1 MEYIFEKWEK
11 KLSDFK
17 DNVESELSEI
27 RKCKA
32 EMQQMQLDLVAKI
45 KKGHY
50 VYDPECLV
58 LSAPKIII
66 GHVDRNGTLLGG
78 GSEVIIRG
86 TQVGVQGAGEG
97 GTVEVRASSIRHIAE
112 DPGVDG
118 LEHVVGTLSEI
129 ISQARNIIIQS
140 NEVSNDKD
148 SQGAFSATTV
158 PTGSSGVRIHA
169 DKEIDI
175 HAAMTAETRQKNL
188 ESLISGLEGLQ
199 SDLKDQADECKES
212 FDELAGELK
221 DLLAEREDLMEDNNG
236 VRTNYL
242 DISDKSEEI
251 EDTAQL
257 LTKQS
262 YHYIEVLSKLAET
275 NRRLKCFKNEK
286 DSITTGDDFKGN
298 RTGAKVRVLG
308 EAINLVSADGEGNL
322 RDNEGAGINMVAND
336 VSIAAIES
344 DDSLKEKGSVSIRAK
359 NVEVST
365 ANTADVQREK
375 EGTLTAA
382 TYAAEGDFTL
392 KSKNIT
398 IESVDYEVADSKKK
412 EKQLTDDSKIRLRAK
427 TIEVSTEGSA
437 NIEVDENGAITK
449 ANYTAEGDLIVKSK
463 TVTVKSTDNDIE
475 NGEEKEKALT
485 SESKVFIRAEKVDVV
500 STDTEGKATGSV
512 SINAKAVSVKSMDT
526 DKESGDDSALAEGST
541 MLLVSEKMYMGSK
554 SDDVKSKKVQV
565 VSEEIGAFADKTI
578 EAQQGDG
585 KAVVQLADGK
595 SAVGGDETQVYGKTT
610 INADTEVKGE
620 VKAPKATIDDLN
632 ASTHFKTPNIEDGMA
647 AGAGGGGG
655 SLSTKLTK
663 EDAGK

>member
-275 NRRLKCFKNEK
+275 NRRLKCFKNEE

-412 EKQLTDDSKIRLRAK
+412 EKQLTDDSKIKLRAK

>member
-175 HAAMTAETRQKNL
+175 HAAMTAETRKKNL

-398 IESVDYEVADSKKK
+398 IEAVDYEVADSKEK
-412 EKQLTDDSKIRLRAK
+412 EKQLTDDSKIKLRAK

>member
-158 PTGSSGVRIHA
+158 PTGSGGVRIHA

-412 EKQLTDDSKIRLRAK
+412 EKQLTDDSKIKLRAK

>member
-1 MEYIFEKWEK
+1 MDYIFEEWEK

-32 EMQQMQLDLVAKI
+32 EMQQMQLDFVAKI
-45 KKGHY
+45 KKG
-50 VYDPECLV
+50 
-58 LSAPKIII
+58 SAPKIII

-97 GTVEVRASSIRHIAE
+97 GTVEVRASNIRQVAE

-129 ISQARNIIIQS
+129 VSQARNIIIQS
-140 NEVSNDKD
+140 NDIPNDND
-148 SQGAFSATTV
+148 YQGAFSAATI
-158 PTGSSGVRIHA
+158 PAGSSGVRIHA
-169 DKEIDI
+169 DKNIDI
-175 HAAMTAETRQKNL
+175 HAAMTAETRQKDL
-188 ESLISGLEGLQ
+188 EDLISVLEEQQ
-199 SDLKDQADECKES
+199 SDLQDQVDECKES
-212 FDELAGELK
+212 FDELAKELK
-221 DLLAEREDLMEDNNG
+221 GLLEERGDLMEDNDD
-236 VRTNYL
+236 VRTNYK
-242 DISDKSEEI
+242 DISDKSDEI

-262 YHYIEVLSKLAET
+262 YVYIEVLSKLAET
-275 NRRLKCFKNEK
+275 NRRLQCYKKEK
-286 DSITTGDDFKGN
+286 DSIVTGDDFKN
-298 RTGAKVRVLG
+298 NSTGANVRVLG
-308 EAINLVSADGEGNL
+308 EAISLVSADGEGNL
-322 RDNEGAGINMVAND
+322 RDNENAGIGMVANN
-336 VSIAAIES
+336 VSIAAIE
-344 DDSLKEKGSVSIRAK
+344 DDNSLKENGRVSIRSK

-365 ANTADVQREK
+365 ANTADVQRE
-375 EGTLTAA
+375 EDGTLTAA

-398 IESVDYEVADSKKK
+398 IEAVDYEVAESKKK
-412 EKQLTDDSKIRLRAK
+412 EKQLTDDSKIKLRAK

-437 NIEVDENGAITK
+437 NIEVDDDGAITK

-485 SESKVFIRAEKVDVV
+485 SES
-500 STDTEGKATGSV
+500 
-512 SINAKAVSVKSMDT
+512 SIKSMDI

-554 SDDVKSKKVQV
+554 SDDVKSKKVQM

-632 ASTHFKTPNIEDGMA
+632 ASSHFKTPNIEDGMA

>member
-188 ESLISGLEGLQ
+188 ESLISDLEGLQ

-398 IESVDYEVADSKKK
+398 IEAVDYEMADSKKK
-412 EKQLTDDSKIRLRAK
+412 EKQLTDDSKIKLRAK

-610 INADTEVKGE
+610 INADAEVKGE

>member
-1 MEYIFEKWEK
+1 MDYIFEEWEK
-11 KLSDFK
+11 KLSEFK

-32 EMQQMQLDLVAKI
+32 EMQQMQLDFVAKI
-45 KKGHY
+45 KKGQY
-50 VYDPECLV
+50 MYDPDCLV

-86 TQVGVQGAGEG
+86 TQVGLQGAGEG
-97 GTVEVRASSIRHIAE
+97 GTVEVRASNIRQVAE

-129 ISQARNIIIQS
+129 VSQARNIIIQS
-140 NEVSNDKD
+140 NDIANDNDYK
-148 SQGAFSATTV
+148 GAFSAATI
-158 PTGSSGVRIHA
+158 PAGSSGVRIHA
-169 DKEIDI
+169 DKNIDI
-175 HAAMTAETRQKNL
+175 HAAMTAETRQKDL
-188 ESLISGLEGLQ
+188 EDLISVLEEQQ
-199 SDLKDQADECKES
+199 SDLQDQVDECKES
-212 FDELAGELK
+212 FDELAKELK
-221 DLLAEREDLMEDNNG
+221 GLLEERGDLMEDNDD
-236 VRTNYL
+236 VRTNYK
-242 DISDKSEEI
+242 DISDKSDEI

-262 YHYIEVLSKLAET
+262 YNYIEVLSKLAET
-275 NRRLKCFKNEK
+275 NRRLQCYKKEK
-286 DSITTGDDFKGN
+286 DSIVTGDDFKN
-298 RTGAKVRVLG
+298 NSTGANVRVLG
-308 EAINLVSADGEGNL
+308 EAISLVSADGEGNL
-322 RDNEGAGINMVAND
+322 RDNENAGIGMVAND
-336 VSIAAIES
+336 VSIAAIE
-344 DDSLKEKGSVSIRAK
+344 DDNSLKENGRVSIRSK

-365 ANTADVQREK
+365 ANTADVQRE
-375 EGTLTAA
+375 EDGTLTAA

-398 IESVDYEVADSKKK
+398 IEAVDYEVADSKKK
-412 EKQLTDDSKIRLRAK
+412 EKQLTDDSKIKLRAK

-437 NIEVDENGAITK
+437 NIEVDDDGAITK

-475 NGEEKEKALT
+475 NGEEKE
-485 SESKVFIRAEKVDVV
+485 AEKVDVV

-512 SINAKAVSVKSMDT
+512 SINAKDVSVKSMDI

-554 SDDVKSKKVQV
+554 SDDVKSKKVQM

-632 ASTHFKTPNIEDGMA
+632 ASSHFKTPNIEDGVA

>member
-412 EKQLTDDSKIRLRAK
+412 EKQLTDDSKIKLRAK

-595 SAVGGDETQVYGKTT
+595 SAVGGDEIQVYGKTT

>member
-140 NEVSNDKD
+140 NEVSNDMD

-412 EKQLTDDSKIRLRAK
+412 EKQLTDDSKIKLRAK

>member
-286 DSITTGDDFKGN
+286 DSITTGDDFKVN

-412 EKQLTDDSKIRLRAK
+412 EKQLTDDSKIKLRAK

>member
-344 DDSLKEKGSVSIRAK
+344 DDSLKEKGNVSIRAK

-398 IESVDYEVADSKKK
+398 IEAVDYEVADSK
-412 EKQLTDDSKIRLRAK
+412 
-427 TIEVSTEGSA
+427 
-437 NIEVDENGAITK
+437 
-449 ANYTAEGDLIVKSK
+449 
-463 TVTVKSTDNDIE
+463 
-475 NGEEKEKALT
+475 EKEKALT

>member
-412 EKQLTDDSKIRLRAK
+412 EKQLTDDSKIKLRAK

>member
-398 IESVDYEVADSKKK
+398 IEAVDYEMADSKKK
-412 EKQLTDDSKIRLRAK
+412 EKQLTDDSKIKLRAK

-632 ASTHFKTPNIEDGMA
+632 AITHFKTPNIEDGMA

>member
-140 NEVSNDKD
+140 NDVSNDKD
-148 SQGAFSATTV
+148 CQGAFSATTV

-344 DDSLKEKGSVSIRAK
+344 DDSLKEKGNVSIRAK

-398 IESVDYEVADSKKK
+398 IEAVDYEVADSK
-412 EKQLTDDSKIRLRAK
+412 
-427 TIEVSTEGSA
+427 
-437 NIEVDENGAITK
+437 
-449 ANYTAEGDLIVKSK
+449 
-463 TVTVKSTDNDIE
+463 
-475 NGEEKEKALT
+475 EKEKALT

>member
-262 YHYIEVLSKLAET
+262 YHYMEVLSKLAET

-412 EKQLTDDSKIRLRAK
+412 EKQLTDDSKIKLRAK
-427 TIEVSTEGSA
+427 IIEVSTEGSA

>member
-140 NEVSNDKD
+140 NDVSNDKD
-148 SQGAFSATTV
+148 CQGAFSATTV

-398 IESVDYEVADSKKK
+398 IEAVDYEVADSKEK
-412 EKQLTDDSKIRLRAK
+412 EKQLTDDSKIKLRAK

-512 SINAKAVSVKSMDT
+512 SINAKDVSVKSMDI

-554 SDDVKSKKVQV
+554 SDDVKSKKVQM

>member
-1 MEYIFEKWEK
+1 M
-11 KLSDFK
+11 
-17 DNVESELSEI
+17 
-27 RKCKA
+27 
-32 EMQQMQLDLVAKI
+32 
-45 KKGHY
+45 
-50 VYDPECLV
+50 
-58 LSAPKIII
+58 
-66 GHVDRNGTLLGG
+66 
-78 GSEVIIRG
+78 
-86 TQVGVQGAGEG
+86 
-97 GTVEVRASSIRHIAE
+97 
-112 DPGVDG
+112 
-118 LEHVVGTLSEI
+118 
-129 ISQARNIIIQS
+129 
-140 NEVSNDKD
+140 
-148 SQGAFSATTV
+148 
-158 PTGSSGVRIHA
+158 
-169 DKEIDI
+169 
-175 HAAMTAETRQKNL
+175 
-188 ESLISGLEGLQ
+188 
-199 SDLKDQADECKES
+199 
-212 FDELAGELK
+212 
-221 DLLAEREDLMEDNNG
+221 
-236 VRTNYL
+236 
-242 DISDKSEEI
+242 
-251 EDTAQL
+251 
-257 LTKQS
+257 
-262 YHYIEVLSKLAET
+262 
-275 NRRLKCFKNEK
+275 
-286 DSITTGDDFKGN
+286 
-298 RTGAKVRVLG
+298 
-308 EAINLVSADGEGNL
+308 
-322 RDNEGAGINMVAND
+322 
-336 VSIAAIES
+336 
-344 DDSLKEKGSVSIRAK
+344 
-359 NVEVST
+359 
-365 ANTADVQREK
+365 
-375 EGTLTAA
+375 
-382 TYAAEGDFTL
+382 
-392 KSKNIT
+392 
-398 IESVDYEVADSKKK
+398 DYEVADSKEK
-412 EKQLTDDSKIRLRAK
+412 EKQLNDDSKIKLRAK

>member
-308 EAINLVSADGEGNL
+308 EAINFVSADGEGNL

-344 DDSLKEKGSVSIRAK
+344 DDSLKEKGNVSIRAK

-398 IESVDYEVADSKKK
+398 IEAVDYEVADSKEK
-412 EKQLTDDSKIRLRAK
+412 EKQLTDDSKIKLRAK

-512 SINAKAVSVKSMDT
+512 SINAKDVSIKSMDI

-554 SDDVKSKKVQV
+554 SDDVKSKKVQM

-620 VKAPKATIDDLN
+620 VKTPKATIDDLN

>member
-129 ISQARNIIIQS
+129 ISQARNTIIQS

-412 EKQLTDDSKIRLRAK
+412 EKQLTDDSKIKLRAK

>member
-32 EMQQMQLDLVAKI
+32 EMQQMQIDLVAKI

-412 EKQLTDDSKIRLRAK
+412 EKQLTDDSKIKLRAK

>member
-1 MEYIFEKWEK
+1 
-11 KLSDFK
+11 
-17 DNVESELSEI
+17 
-27 RKCKA
+27 
-32 EMQQMQLDLVAKI
+32 MQQMQLDFVAKI
-45 KKGHY
+45 KKGQY
-50 VYDPECLV
+50 MYDPDCLV

-97 GTVEVRASSIRHIAE
+97 GTVEVRASTIRQVAE

-129 ISQARNIIIQS
+129 VSQARNIIIQS
-140 NEVSNDKD
+140 NDIPTDNDY
-148 SQGAFSATTV
+148 QGAFSAATI
-158 PTGSSGVRIHA
+158 PAGSSGVRIHA
-169 DKEIDI
+169 DKNIDI
-175 HAAMTAETRQKNL
+175 HAAMTAETRQKDL
-188 ESLISGLEGLQ
+188 EDLISVLEEQQ
-199 SDLKDQADECKES
+199 SDLQDQVDECKES
-212 FDELAGELK
+212 FDELAKELK
-221 DLLAEREDLMEDNNG
+221 ELLEERGNLMEDNDD

-242 DISDKSEEI
+242 DISGKSDEI

-262 YHYIEVLSKLAET
+262 YVYIEVLSKLAET
-275 NRRLKCFKNEK
+275 NRRIQCYKKEK
-286 DSITTGDDFKGN
+286 DNIVTGDDFKN
-298 RTGAKVRVLG
+298 NSTGANVRVLG
-308 EAINLVSADGEGNL
+308 EAISLVSADGEGNL
-322 RDNEGAGINMVAND
+322 RDNENAGIGMVANN
-336 VSIAAIES
+336 VSIAAIE
-344 DDSLKEKGSVSIRAK
+344 DDNSLKENGHVSIRSK

-365 ANTADVQREK
+365 ANTADVQRE
-375 EGTLTAA
+375 EDGTLTAA
-382 TYAAEGDFTL
+382 TYSAEGDFTL

-398 IESVDYEVADSKKK
+398 IEAVDYEVADSKKK
-412 EKQLTDDSKIRLRAK
+412 EKQLTDDSKIKLRAK

-437 NIEVDENGAITK
+437 NIEVDDDGAITK

-512 SINAKAVSVKSMDT
+512 SINAKDVSVKSMDI

-554 SDDVKSKKVQV
+554 SDDVKSKKVQM

-620 VKAPKATIDDLN
+620 VKAPKATIVDLN
-632 ASTHFKTPNIEDGMA
+632 ASSHFKTPNIEDGMA

>member
-118 LEHVVGTLSEI
+118 LEHVVGALSEI

-140 NEVSNDKD
+140 NDVSNDKD
-148 SQGAFSATTV
+148 CQGAFSATTV

-412 EKQLTDDSKIRLRAK
+412 EKQLTDDSKIKLRAK

-647 AGAGGGGG
+647 AGSGGGGG

>member
-140 NEVSNDKD
+140 NDVSNDKD
-148 SQGAFSATTV
+148 CQGAFSATTV

-175 HAAMTAETRQKNL
+175 HAAMTAETRKKNL

-242 DISDKSEEI
+242 DISDKSEDI

-262 YHYIEVLSKLAET
+262 YNYIEVLSKLAET

-344 DDSLKEKGSVSIRAK
+344 DDSLKEKGNVSIRAK

-375 EGTLTAA
+375 ECTLTAA

-398 IESVDYEVADSKKK
+398 IEAVDYEVADSKKK
-412 EKQLTDDSKIRLRAK
+412 EKQLTDDSKIKLRAK

>member
-1 MEYIFEKWEK
+1 MDYIFEEWEK
-11 KLSDFK
+11 KLSEFK

-32 EMQQMQLDLVAKI
+32 EMQQMQLDFVAKI
-45 KKGHY
+45 KKGQY
-50 VYDPECLV
+50 MYDPDCLV

-97 GTVEVRASSIRHIAE
+97 GTVEVRASNIRQVAE

-129 ISQARNIIIQS
+129 VSQARNIIIQS
-140 NEVSNDKD
+140 NDIPNDND
-148 SQGAFSATTV
+148 YQGAFSAATI
-158 PTGSSGVRIHA
+158 PAGSSGVRIHA
-169 DKEIDI
+169 DKNIDI
-175 HAAMTAETRQKNL
+175 HAAMTAETRQKDL
-188 ESLISGLEGLQ
+188 EDLISVLEEQQ
-199 SDLKDQADECKES
+199 SDLQDQVDECKES
-212 FDELAGELK
+212 FDELAKELK
-221 DLLAEREDLMEDNNG
+221 GLLEERGDLMEDNDD
-236 VRTNYL
+236 VRTNYK
-242 DISDKSEEI
+242 DISDKSDEI

-262 YHYIEVLSKLAET
+262 YVYIEVLSKLAET
-275 NRRLKCFKNEK
+275 NRRLQCYKKEK
-286 DSITTGDDFKGN
+286 DNIVTGDDFKN
-298 RTGAKVRVLG
+298 NSTGANVRVLG
-308 EAINLVSADGEGNL
+308 EAISLVSADGEGNL
-322 RDNEGAGINMVAND
+322 RDNENAGIGMVAND
-336 VSIAAIES
+336 VSIAAIE
-344 DDSLKEKGSVSIRAK
+344 DDNSLKENGRVSIRSK
-359 NVEVST
+359 NIEVST
-365 ANTADVQREK
+365 ANTADVQRE
-375 EGTLTAA
+375 EDGTLTAA

-398 IESVDYEVADSKKK
+398 IEAVDYEVADSKK
-412 EKQLTDDSKIRLRAK
+412 
-427 TIEVSTEGSA
+427 
-437 NIEVDENGAITK
+437 
-449 ANYTAEGDLIVKSK
+449 
-463 TVTVKSTDNDIE
+463 
-475 NGEEKEKALT
+475 KEKALT

-512 SINAKAVSVKSMDT
+512 SINAKDVSVKSMDI

-554 SDDVKSKKVQV
+554 SDDVKSKKVQM

-632 ASTHFKTPNIEDGMA
+632 ASSHFKTPNIEDGVA

>member
-308 EAINLVSADGEGNL
+308 ETINLVSADGEGNL

-398 IESVDYEVADSKKK
+398 IEAVDYEMADSKKK
-412 EKQLTDDSKIRLRAK
+412 EKQLTDDSKIKLRAK

-449 ANYTAEGDLIVKSK
+449 ANYAAEGDLIVKSK

-632 ASTHFKTPNIEDGMA
+632 AITHFKTPNIEDGMA

>member
-1 MEYIFEKWEK
+1 M
-11 KLSDFK
+11 
-17 DNVESELSEI
+17 SEI
-27 RKCKA
+27 
-32 EMQQMQLDLVAKI
+32 V
-45 KKGHY
+45 
-50 VYDPECLV
+50 
-58 LSAPKIII
+58 
-66 GHVDRNGTLLGG
+66 
-78 GSEVIIRG
+78 
-86 TQVGVQGAGEG
+86 
-97 GTVEVRASSIRHIAE
+97 
-112 DPGVDG
+112 
-118 LEHVVGTLSEI
+118 
-129 ISQARNIIIQS
+129 SQARNIIIQS
-140 NEVSNDKD
+140 NDIPNDNDYK
-148 SQGAFSATTV
+148 GAFSAATI
-158 PTGSSGVRIHA
+158 PAGSSGVRIHA
-169 DKEIDI
+169 DKNIDI
-175 HAAMTAETRQKNL
+175 HAAMTADTRQKDL
-188 ESLISGLEGLQ
+188 EDLISVLEEQQ
-199 SDLKDQADECKES
+199 SDLQDQVDECKES
-212 FDELAGELK
+212 FDELAKELK
-221 DLLAEREDLMEDNNG
+221 GLLEERGDLMEDNDD
-236 VRTNYL
+236 VRTNYK
-242 DISDKSEEI
+242 DISDKSDEI

-262 YHYIEVLSKLAET
+262 YVYIEVLSKLAET
-275 NRRLKCFKNEK
+275 NRRLQCYKKEK
-286 DSITTGDDFKGN
+286 DSIVIGDDFKN
-298 RTGAKVRVLG
+298 NSTGANVRVLG
-308 EAINLVSADGEGNL
+308 EAISLVSADGEGNL
-322 RDNEGAGINMVAND
+322 RDNENAGIGMVANN
-336 VSIAAIES
+336 VSIAAIE
-344 DDSLKEKGSVSIRAK
+344 DDNSLKENGRVSIRSK

-365 ANTADVQREK
+365 ANTADVQRE
-375 EGTLTAA
+375 EDGTLTAA

-398 IESVDYEVADSKKK
+398 IEAVDYEVADSKKK
-412 EKQLTDDSKIRLRAK
+412 EKQLTDDSKIKLRAK

-512 SINAKAVSVKSMDT
+512 SINAKDVSVKSMDI

-554 SDDVKSKKVQV
+554 SDDVKSKKVQM

-595 SAVGGDETQVYGKTT
+595 SAVGGDETLVYGKTT

-632 ASTHFKTPNIEDGMA
+632 ASSHFKTPNIEDGVA

>member
-1 MEYIFEKWEK
+1 MDYIFEEWEK
-11 KLSDFK
+11 KLSEFK

-32 EMQQMQLDLVAKI
+32 E
-45 KKGHY
+45 
-50 VYDPECLV
+50 

-86 TQVGVQGAGEG
+86 TQVGLQGAGEG
-97 GTVEVRASSIRHIAE
+97 GTVEVRASNIRQVAE

-129 ISQARNIIIQS
+129 VSQARNIIIQS
-140 NEVSNDKD
+140 NDIANDND
-148 SQGAFSATTV
+148 YQGAFSAATI
-158 PTGSSGVRIHA
+158 PAGSSGVRIHA
-169 DKEIDI
+169 DKNIDI
-175 HAAMTAETRQKNL
+175 HAAMTAETRQKDL
-188 ESLISGLEGLQ
+188 EDLISVLEEQQ
-199 SDLKDQADECKES
+199 SDLQDQVDECKES
-212 FDELAGELK
+212 FDELAKELK
-221 DLLAEREDLMEDNNG
+221 GLLEERGDLMEDNDD
-236 VRTNYL
+236 VRTNYK
-242 DISDKSEEI
+242 DISDKSDEI

-262 YHYIEVLSKLAET
+262 YNYIEVLSKLAET
-275 NRRLKCFKNEK
+275 NRRLQCYKKEK
-286 DSITTGDDFKGN
+286 DSIVTGDDFKN
-298 RTGAKVRVLG
+298 NSTGANVRVLG
-308 EAINLVSADGEGNL
+308 EAISLVSADGEGNL
-322 RDNEGAGINMVAND
+322 RDNENAGIGMIANN
-336 VSIAAIES
+336 VSIAAIE
-344 DDSLKEKGSVSIRAK
+344 DDNSLKENGRVSIRSK

-365 ANTADVQREK
+365 ANTADVQRE
-375 EGTLTAA
+375 EDGTLTAA

-398 IESVDYEVADSKKK
+398 IEAVDYEVADSKKK
-412 EKQLTDDSKIRLRAK
+412 EKQLTDDSKIKLRAK

-437 NIEVDENGAITK
+437 NIEVDDDGAITK

-512 SINAKAVSVKSMDT
+512 SINAKDVSVKSMDI

-554 SDDVKSKKVQV
+554 SDDVKSKKVQM

-632 ASTHFKTPNIEDGMA
+632 ASSHFKTPNIEDGVA

>member
-1 MEYIFEKWEK
+1 MDYIFEEWEK

-32 EMQQMQLDLVAKI
+32 EMQQMQLDFVAKI
-45 KKGHY
+45 KKGQY
-50 VYDPECLV
+50 VYDPDCLV

-97 GTVEVRASSIRHIAE
+97 GTVEVRASNIRQVAE

-129 ISQARNIIIQS
+129 VSQARNIIIQS
-140 NEVSNDKD
+140 NDIPTDNDY
-148 SQGAFSATTV
+148 QGAFSAATI
-158 PTGSSGVRIHA
+158 PAGSSGVRIHA
-169 DKEIDI
+169 DKNIDI
-175 HAAMTAETRQKNL
+175 HAAMTAETRQK
-188 ESLISGLEGLQ
+188 EDLISVLEEQQ
-199 SDLKDQADECKES
+199 SDLQDQVDECKES
-212 FDELAGELK
+212 FDELAKELK
-221 DLLAEREDLMEDNNG
+221 GLLEERGDLMEDNDD
-236 VRTNYL
+236 VRTNYK
-242 DISDKSEEI
+242 DISDKSDEI

-262 YHYIEVLSKLAET
+262 YVYIEVLSKLAET
-275 NRRLKCFKNEK
+275 NRRLQCYKKEK
-286 DSITTGDDFKGN
+286 DNIVTGDDFKN
-298 RTGAKVRVLG
+298 NSTGANVRVLG
-308 EAINLVSADGEGNL
+308 EAISLVSADGEGNL
-322 RDNEGAGINMVAND
+322 RDNENAGIGMVANN
-336 VSIAAIES
+336 VSIAAIE
-344 DDSLKEKGSVSIRAK
+344 DDNSLKENGHVSIRSK

-365 ANTADVQREK
+365 ANTADVQRE
-375 EGTLTAA
+375 EDGTLTAA

-398 IESVDYEVADSKKK
+398 IEAVDYEVADSKKK
-412 EKQLTDDSKIRLRAK
+412 EKQLTDDSKIKLRAK

-437 NIEVDENGAITK
+437 NIEVDDDGAITK

-485 SESKVFIRAEKVDVV
+485 SESKVFIV

-512 SINAKAVSVKSMDT
+512 SINAKDVSVKSMDI

-554 SDDVKSKKVQV
+554 SDDVKSKKVQM

-620 VKAPKATIDDLN
+620 MKAPKATIVDLN
-632 ASTHFKTPNIEDGMA
+632 ASSHFKTPNIEDGMA

>member
-398 IESVDYEVADSKKK
+398 IEAVDYEMADSKKK
-412 EKQLTDDSKIRLRAK
+412 EKQLTDDSKIKLRAK

>member
-1 MEYIFEKWEK
+1 MDYIFEEWEK
-11 KLSDFK
+11 KLSEFK

-32 EMQQMQLDLVAKI
+32 EMQQMQLDFVAKI
-45 KKGHY
+45 KKGQY
-50 VYDPECLV
+50 MYDPDCLV

-86 TQVGVQGAGEG
+86 TQVGLQGAGEG
-97 GTVEVRASSIRHIAE
+97 GTVEVRASNIRQVAE

-129 ISQARNIIIQS
+129 VSQARNIIIQS
-140 NEVSNDKD
+140 NDIPTDNDY
-148 SQGAFSATTV
+148 QGAFSAATI
-158 PTGSSGVRIHA
+158 PAGSSGVRIHA
-169 DKEIDI
+169 DKNIDI
-175 HAAMTAETRQKNL
+175 HAAMTAETRQKDL
-188 ESLISGLEGLQ
+188 EDLISVLEEQQ
-199 SDLKDQADECKES
+199 SDLQDQVDECKES
-212 FDELAGELK
+212 FDELAKELK
-221 DLLAEREDLMEDNNG
+221 GLLEERGDLMEDNDD
-236 VRTNYL
+236 VRTNYK
-242 DISDKSEEI
+242 DISDKSDEI

-262 YHYIEVLSKLAET
+262 YVYIEVLSKLAET
-275 NRRLKCFKNEK
+275 NRRLQCYKKEK
-286 DSITTGDDFKGN
+286 DNIVTGDDFKN
-298 RTGAKVRVLG
+298 NSTGANVRVLG
-308 EAINLVSADGEGNL
+308 EAISLVSADGEGNL
-322 RDNEGAGINMVAND
+322 RDNENAGIGMVAND
-336 VSIAAIES
+336 VSIAAIE
-344 DDSLKEKGSVSIRAK
+344 DDNSLKENGRVSIRSK

-365 ANTADVQREK
+365 ANTAD
-375 EGTLTAA
+375 A

-398 IESVDYEVADSKKK
+398 IEAVDYEVADSKKK
-412 EKQLTDDSKIRLRAK
+412 EKQLTDDSKIKLRAK

-437 NIEVDENGAITK
+437 NIEVDDDGAITK

-512 SINAKAVSVKSMDT
+512 SINAKDVSVKSMDI

-554 SDDVKSKKVQV
+554 SDDVKSKKVQM

-632 ASTHFKTPNIEDGMA
+632 ASSHFKTPNIEDGVA

>member
-1 MEYIFEKWEK
+1 MDYIFEEWEK
-11 KLSDFK
+11 KLSEFK

-32 EMQQMQLDLVAKI
+32 EMQQMQLDFVAKI
-45 KKGHY
+45 KKGQY
-50 VYDPECLV
+50 MYDPDCLV

-97 GTVEVRASSIRHIAE
+97 GTVEVRASNIRQVAE

-129 ISQARNIIIQS
+129 VSQARNIIIQS
-140 NEVSNDKD
+140 NDIPNDND
-148 SQGAFSATTV
+148 YQGAFSAATI
-158 PTGSSGVRIHA
+158 PAGSSGVRIHA
-169 DKEIDI
+169 DKNIDI
-175 HAAMTAETRQKNL
+175 HAAMTAETRQKDL
-188 ESLISGLEGLQ
+188 EDLISVLEEQQ
-199 SDLKDQADECKES
+199 SDLQDQVDECKES
-212 FDELAGELK
+212 FDELAKELK
-221 DLLAEREDLMEDNNG
+221 GLLEERGDLMEDNDD
-236 VRTNYL
+236 VRTNYK
-242 DISDKSEEI
+242 DISGKSDEI

-262 YHYIEVLSKLAET
+262 YVYIEVLSKLAET
-275 NRRLKCFKNEK
+275 NRRLQCYKKEK
-286 DSITTGDDFKGN
+286 DNIVTGDDFKN
-298 RTGAKVRVLG
+298 NSTGANVRVLG
-308 EAINLVSADGEGNL
+308 EAISLVSADGEGNL
-322 RDNEGAGINMVAND
+322 RDNENAGIGMVANN
-336 VSIAAIES
+336 VSIAAIE
-344 DDSLKEKGSVSIRAK
+344 DDNSLKENG
-359 NVEVST
+359 
-365 ANTADVQREK
+365 RE
-375 EGTLTAA
+375 EDGTLTAA

-398 IESVDYEVADSKKK
+398 IEAVDYEVAESKKK
-412 EKQLTDDSKIRLRAK
+412 EKQLTDDSKIKLRAK

-437 NIEVDENGAITK
+437 NIEVDDDGAITK

-512 SINAKAVSVKSMDT
+512 SINAKDVSVKSMDI

-554 SDDVKSKKVQV
+554 SDDVKSKKVQM

-632 ASTHFKTPNIEDGMA
+632 ASSHFKTPNIEDGVA

>member
-140 NEVSNDKD
+140 NDVSNDKD
-148 SQGAFSATTV
+148 CQGAFSATTV

-175 HAAMTAETRQKNL
+175 HAAMTAETRKKNL

-242 DISDKSEEI
+242 DISDKSEDI

-275 NRRLKCFKNEK
+275 NRRLKCFKNEMN
-286 DSITTGDDFKGN
+286 SITTGDDFKDH

-344 DDSLKEKGSVSIRAK
+344 DDSLKEKGNVSIRAK

-398 IESVDYEVADSKKK
+398 IEAVDYEVADSKEK
-412 EKQLTDDSKIRLRAK
+412 EKQLTDDSKIKLRAK

-526 DKESGDDSALAEGST
+526 DKESGDESALAEGST

>member
-1 MEYIFEKWEK
+1 MDYIFEEWEK
-11 KLSDFK
+11 KLSEFK

-32 EMQQMQLDLVAKI
+32 EMQQMQLDFVA
-45 KKGHY
+45 
-50 VYDPECLV
+50 

-86 TQVGVQGAGEG
+86 TQVGLQGAGEG
-97 GTVEVRASSIRHIAE
+97 GTVEVRASNIRQVAE

-129 ISQARNIIIQS
+129 VSQARNIIIQS
-140 NEVSNDKD
+140 NDIANDNDYK
-148 SQGAFSATTV
+148 GAFSAATI
-158 PTGSSGVRIHA
+158 PAGSSGVRIHA
-169 DKEIDI
+169 DKNIDI
-175 HAAMTAETRQKNL
+175 HAAMTAETRQKDL
-188 ESLISGLEGLQ
+188 EDLISVLEEQQ
-199 SDLKDQADECKES
+199 SDLQDQVDECKES
-212 FDELAGELK
+212 FDELAKELK
-221 DLLAEREDLMEDNNG
+221 GLLEERGDLMEDNDD
-236 VRTNYL
+236 VRTNYK
-242 DISDKSEEI
+242 DISDKSDEI

-262 YHYIEVLSKLAET
+262 YNYIEVLSKLAET
-275 NRRLKCFKNEK
+275 NRRLQCYKKEK
-286 DSITTGDDFKGN
+286 DSIITGDDFKN
-298 RTGAKVRVLG
+298 NSTGANVRVLG
-308 EAINLVSADGEGNL
+308 EAISLVSADGEGNL
-322 RDNEGAGINMVAND
+322 RDNENAGIGMVAND
-336 VSIAAIES
+336 VSIAAIE
-344 DDSLKEKGSVSIRAK
+344 DDNSLKENGRVSIRSK
-359 NVEVST
+359 NIEVST
-365 ANTADVQREK
+365 ANTADVQRE
-375 EGTLTAA
+375 EDGTLTAA

-398 IESVDYEVADSKKK
+398 IEAVDYEVVDSKKK
-412 EKQLTDDSKIRLRAK
+412 EKQLTDDSKIKLRAK

-437 NIEVDENGAITK
+437 NIEVDDDGAITK

-512 SINAKAVSVKSMDT
+512 SINAKDVSVKSMDI

-554 SDDVKSKKVQV
+554 SDDVKSKKVQM

-632 ASTHFKTPNIEDGMA
+632 ASSHFKTPNIEDGVA

>member
-1 MEYIFEKWEK
+1 MDYIFEEWEK

-412 EKQLTDDSKIRLRAK
+412 EKQLTDDSKIKLRAK

-578 EAQQGDG
+578 EAQQGGG

>member
-412 EKQLTDDSKIRLRAK
+412 EKQLTDDSKIKLRAK

-647 AGAGGGGG
+647 AGAGGGGV

>member
-1 MEYIFEKWEK
+1 MDYIFEEWEK
-11 KLSDFK
+11 KLSEFK

-32 EMQQMQLDLVAKI
+32 EMQQMQLDFVAKI
-45 KKGHY
+45 KKGQY
-50 VYDPECLV
+50 MYDPDCLV

-97 GTVEVRASSIRHIAE
+97 GTVEVRASNIRQVAE

-129 ISQARNIIIQS
+129 VSQARNIIIQS
-140 NEVSNDKD
+140 NDIANDND
-148 SQGAFSATTV
+148 YQGAFSAATI
-158 PTGSSGVRIHA
+158 PAGSSGVRIHA
-169 DKEIDI
+169 DKNIDI
-175 HAAMTAETRQKNL
+175 HAAMTAETRQKDL
-188 ESLISGLEGLQ
+188 EDLISVLEEQQ
-199 SDLKDQADECKES
+199 SDLQDQVDECKES
-212 FDELAGELK
+212 FDELAKELK
-221 DLLAEREDLMEDNNG
+221 GLLEERGDLMEDNDD
-236 VRTNYL
+236 VRTNYK
-242 DISDKSEEI
+242 DISDKSDEI

-262 YHYIEVLSKLAET
+262 YVYIEVLSKLAET
-275 NRRLKCFKNEK
+275 NRRLQCYKKEK
-286 DSITTGDDFKGN
+286 DNIVTGDDFKN
-298 RTGAKVRVLG
+298 NSTGANVRVLG
-308 EAINLVSADGEGNL
+308 EAISLVSADGEGNL
-322 RDNEGAGINMVAND
+322 RDNENAGIGMVANN
-336 VSIAAIES
+336 VSIAAIE
-344 DDSLKEKGSVSIRAK
+344 DDNSLKENGRVSIRSK

-365 ANTADVQREK
+365 ANTADVQRE
-375 EGTLTAA
+375 EDGTLTAA

-398 IESVDYEVADSKKK
+398 IEAVDYEVADSKKK
-412 EKQLTDDSKIRLRAK
+412 EKQLTDDSKIKLRAK

-437 NIEVDENGAITK
+437 NIEVDDDGAITK

-512 SINAKAVSVKSMDT
+512 SINAKDVSIKSMDI

-554 SDDVKSKKVQV
+554 SDDVKSKKVQM

-632 ASTHFKTPNIEDGMA
+632 ASSHFKTPNIEDGVA